1 MNEELK
7 KLQNFVVRNEAYIKS
22 ATWLSEEIYKITQTY
37 DEYMKT
43 GVLPAGYSSAEDL
56 FDKMKELDS
65 RAGVEAE
72 IYVKLSEEQNNF
84 LN

>member
-1 MNEELK
+1 M
-7 KLQNFVVRNEAYIKS
+7 RNEAYIKS

-43 GVLPAGYSSAEDL
+43 GVLPAGYSSADDL